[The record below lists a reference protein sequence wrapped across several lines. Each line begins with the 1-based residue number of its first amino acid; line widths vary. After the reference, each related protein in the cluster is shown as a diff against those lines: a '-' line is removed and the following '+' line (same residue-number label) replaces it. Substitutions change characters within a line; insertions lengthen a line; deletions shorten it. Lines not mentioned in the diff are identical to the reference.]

1 MHDSPWAQSEIIV
14 VSADIENLVWFMSQA
29 CIPWWLSGKEPV
41 CNVGDLGSIPVSED
55 FLEKE
60 MATPSSIL
68 VW

>member
-1 MHDSPWAQSEIIV
+1 MHDSPWAQSEIIM
-14 VSADIENLVWFMSQA
+14 VSADIENLVWFMSQV

-41 CNVGDLGSIPVSED
+41 CNVGDLDSIPVSED

-68 VW
+68 AW